1 MRIKNKNKNLAS
13 RLSRYFTTLIF
24 RDAVTA
30 LNRAWFTEL
39 AAVGGWI
46 NVCVDYMS
54 PSDYI
59 AVTVQEEL
67 GMGVDMETS

>member
-1 MRIKNKNKNLAS
+1 M
-13 RLSRYFTTLIF
+13 
-24 RDAVTA
+24 
-30 LNRAWFTEL
+30 
-39 AAVGGWI
+39 
-46 NVCVDYMS
+46 CVDYMS